1 MTERVLAGVPA
12 SPGAAFGG
20 VRRLDGAGEID
31 DTILKESVRPAAA
44 ARAVDALARSARELE
59 VLSTRLRAEGRNDEA
74 DILDAGMMMAEDP
87 TLIDAVEGAVLNR
100 GLTPASAIRVE
111 VEAAAA
117 LLDSL
122 GDEDLAA
129 RASDVRSLGRR
140 ACRLVSDKS
149 VRADRRAAGGDS
161 ILVATDLGPADVIEL
176 DGDVRGIALAD
187 GGVTGHAAI
196 VARGLGLPMVV
207 GVGAELLG
215 LSEGEICIVDGDRSM
230 VIASPDE
237 DRLEKVRGVM
247 TAAAAARARAMA
259 SRALPTVTRDARTVR
274 VLANAATPAEVR
286 AALEAGADGVGLLR
300 TELAFLEAKHW
311 PSVAEHRRTL
321 DPVLAQLHGLTATV
335 RLLDF
340 GGDKTPPFLKGVFG
354 RGVELL
360 LEDPEALSAQL
371 EAILDSGDATELRI
385 LIPMVTEPS
394 QVRAVRAAIEPI
406 AARRRSRVPL
416 MAAMVEVPAA
426 AVMADRIAPEV
437 GMFSIGTNDLTSF
450 QLGIDRT
457 RPGGAPAH
465 HPAVLQLIADTVD
478 AARIAGI
485 PVEVCGEAASN
496 PLVMPLLVG
505 LGVDEL
511 SVGAASVA
519 RVRAWVR
526 ALDYEEAAAVAL
538 RALHAESAAEVES
551 LERPLRLLLD
561 DAGE

>member
-1 MTERVLAGVPA
+1 MSERVLAGVPA
-12 SPGAAFGG
+12 SPGTAFGA
-20 VRRLDGAGEID
+20 VRRVDVVGEID
-31 DTILKESVRPAAA
+31 DTILNESARPAAA
-44 ARAVDALARSARELE
+44 AHARGALARAARELE
-59 VLSTRLRAEGRNDEA
+59 ELATRLRTEGRNDEA

-87 TLIDAVEGAVLNR
+87 MLLDAVDSAVLDR
-100 GLTPASAIRVE
+100 GLTAASAIRVE
-111 VEAAAA
+111 VESAAA
-117 LLDSL
+117 LLDTL
-122 GDEDLAA
+122 GDEELAA

-140 ACRLVSDKS
+140 ALRILSHES
-149 VRADRRAAGGDS
+149 VRVDRASVGDS

-207 GVGAELLG
+207 GIGSELMRLH
-215 LSEGEICIVDGDRSM
+215 EGETCIVDGDQSM
-230 VIASPDE
+230 VIASPDAQ
-237 DRLEKVRGVM
+237 RLERVRTAM
-247 TAAAAARARAMA
+247 TAAAAARDRAMA
-259 SRALPTVTRDARTVR
+259 SRALPTVTRDGRTVR

-286 AALEAGADGVGLLR
+286 AALEAGAGGLGLLR

-311 PSVAEHRRTL
+311 PTVAEHRRTL

-360 LEDPEALSAQL
+360 LEDTDALAAQL
-371 EAILDSGDATELRI
+371 EAILEVGDATDLRI
-385 LIPMVTEPS
+385 LIPMVTEPA

-416 MAAMVEVPAA
+416 VAAMVEVPAA

-478 AARIAGI
+478 AARVAGI

-511 SVGAASVA
+511 SVGAAAVA
-519 RVRAWVR
+519 RVRSWVR
-526 ALDYEEAAAVAL
+526 ALDYEEAAAIAL
-538 RALHAESAAEVES
+538 RALRAESATEVES
-551 LERPLRLLLD
+551 LERPLRALLD

>member
-1 MTERVLAGVPA
+1 MSERVLAGVPA
-12 SPGAAFGG
+12 SPGAAFGA
-20 VRRLDGAGEID
+20 VRRLDVVGEID
-31 DTILKESVRPAAA
+31 DTILNESARPAAA
-44 ARAVDALARSARELE
+44 AHARGALARAARELE
-59 VLSTRLRAEGRNDEA
+59 ELATRLRTEGRNDEA

-87 TLIDAVEGAVLNR
+87 MLLDAVGSAVLDR
-100 GLTPASAIRVE
+100 GLTAASAIRVE
-111 VEAAAA
+111 VDSAAA
-117 LLDSL
+117 LLDTL
-122 GDEDLAA
+122 GDEELAA

-140 ACRLVSDKS
+140 ALRILSHES
-149 VRADRRAAGGDS
+149 VRGDRARVGDS
-161 ILVATDLGPADVIEL
+161 ILIATDLGPADVIEL

-207 GVGAELLG
+207 GIG
-215 LSEGEICIVDGDRSM
+215 LDLMRLHEGETCIVDGDQSM

-237 DRLEKVRGVM
+237 QRLERVRSAM
-247 TAAAAARARAMA
+247 TAAASARDRAMA
-259 SRALPTVTRDARTVR
+259 SRALPTVTRDGRTVR
-274 VLANAATPAEVR
+274 VLANAATPTEVR

-300 TELAFLEAKHW
+300 TELAFLEATHW

-321 DPVLAQLHGLTATV
+321 DPVLAQLHGLIATV

-360 LEDPEALSAQL
+360 LEDTDALAAQL
-371 EAILDSGDATELRI
+371 EAILEVGDATELRI
-385 LIPMVTEPS
+385 LIPMVTEPA

-416 MAAMVEVPAA
+416 VAAMVEVPAA

-478 AARIAGI
+478 AARVAGI

-511 SVGAASVA
+511 SVGAAAVA
-519 RVRAWVR
+519 RVRSWVR
-526 ALDYEEAAAVAL
+526 ALDYEEAAAIAL
-538 RALHAESAAEVES
+538 RALRAESAIEVES
-551 LERPLRLLLD
+551 LERPLRALLD

>member
-12 SPGAAFGG
+12 SPGTAFGA
-20 VRRLDGAGEID
+20 VRQLDAGGEID
-31 DTILKESVRPAAA
+31 AIVLDEAARPAAA
-44 ARAVDALARSARELE
+44 QRALEALARSAHELE
-59 VLSTRLRAEGRNDEA
+59 DLAATLRVEGRTEEA
-74 DILDAGMMMAEDP
+74 DILDAGVMMAEDP
-87 TLIDAVEGAVLNR
+87 MLVEAVETAVLTRGLDAV
-100 GLTPASAIRVE
+100 SAIRVE
-111 VEAAAA
+111 VEAIAAQ
-117 LLDSL
+117 LDMI
-122 GDEDLAA
+122 GDPELAA
-129 RASDVRSLGRR
+129 RAADVRSLARR
-140 ACRLVSDKS
+140 ASRLAGVDEAPGG
-149 VRADRRAAGGDS
+149 RGADGDT
-161 ILVATDLGPADVIEL
+161 ILIASDLGPADVLEL
-176 DGDVRGIALAD
+176 DGDVRGIALAV

-207 GVGAELLG
+207 GLGQDLLSLGDGEL
-215 LSEGEICIVDGDRSM
+215 CIVDGDRSV
-230 VIASPDE
+230 VIASPDQE
-237 DRLEKVRGVM
+237 HVDAVRQTMV
-247 TAAAAARARAMA
+247 AARESRARAMA
-259 SRALPTVTRDARTVR
+259 GHALSTVTQDGRSVR

-300 TELAFLEAKHW
+300 TELAFLEAQHW
-311 PSVAEHRRTL
+311 PTIAEHRRSLKPTL
-321 DPVLAQLHGLTATV
+321 SQLKGLTATV

-340 GGDKTPPFLKGVFG
+340 GGDKTPPFLKGVYG

-360 LEDPEALSAQL
+360 LDDPEALSWQL
-371 EAILDSGDATELRI
+371 EAILEAGDATELRI
-385 LIPMVTEPS
+385 LIPMVTEPG

-406 AARRRSRVPL
+406 AARRGNRVPL

-457 RPGGAPAH
+457 RPGGSPAH
-465 HPAVLQLIADTVD
+465 HPAVLQLVADTVD
-478 AARIAGI
+478 AARAAAI

-511 SVGAASVA
+511 SVGAAAVA

-526 ALDYEEAAAVAL
+526 ALDYEEASRIAR
-538 RALHAESAAEVES
+538 RALAAESAAEVES

-561 DAGE
+561 DAG

>member
-1 MTERVLAGVPA
+1 MSERVLAGVPA
-12 SPGAAFGG
+12 SPGTAFGA
-20 VRRLDGAGEID
+20 VRRVDVVGEID
-31 DTILKESVRPAAA
+31 DTILNESARPAAA
-44 ARAVDALARSARELE
+44 AHARGALARAARELE
-59 VLSTRLRAEGRNDEA
+59 ELATRLRTEGRNDEA

-87 TLIDAVEGAVLNR
+87 MLLDAVDSAVLDR
-100 GLTPASAIRVE
+100 GLTAASAIRVE
-111 VEAAAA
+111 VESAAA
-117 LLDSL
+117 LLDTL
-122 GDEDLAA
+122 GDEELAA

-140 ACRLVSDKS
+140 ALRILSHES
-149 VRADRRAAGGDS
+149 VRVDRASVGDS

-207 GVGAELLG
+207 GIGLELMRLH
-215 LSEGEICIVDGDRSM
+215 EGETCIVDGDQSM
-230 VIASPDE
+230 VIASPDAQ
-237 DRLEKVRGVM
+237 RLERVRTAM
-247 TAAAAARARAMA
+247 TAAAAARDRAMA
-259 SRALPTVTRDARTVR
+259 SRALPTVTRDGRTVR

-286 AALEAGADGVGLLR
+286 AALEAGAGGLGLLR

-311 PSVAEHRRTL
+311 PTVAEHRRTL

-360 LEDPEALSAQL
+360 LEDTDALAAQL
-371 EAILDSGDATELRI
+371 EAILEVGDATDLRI
-385 LIPMVTEPS
+385 LIPMVTEPA

-416 MAAMVEVPAA
+416 VAAMVEVPAA

-478 AARIAGI
+478 AARVAGI

-511 SVGAASVA
+511 SVGAAAVA
-519 RVRAWVR
+519 RVRSWVR
-526 ALDYEEAAAVAL
+526 ALDYEEAAAIAL
-538 RALHAESAAEVES
+538 RALRAESATEVES
-551 LERPLRLLLD
+551 LERPLRALLD

>member
-1 MTERVLAGVPA
+1 MSERVLAGVPA
-12 SPGAAFGG
+12 SPGTAFGA
-20 VRRLDGAGEID
+20 VRRVDVVGEID
-31 DTILKESVRPAAA
+31 DTILNESARPAAA
-44 ARAVDALARSARELE
+44 AHARGALARAARELE
-59 VLSTRLRAEGRNDEA
+59 ELATRLRTEGRNDEA

-87 TLIDAVEGAVLNR
+87 MLLDAVDSAVLDR
-100 GLTPASAIRVE
+100 GLTAASAIRVE
-111 VEAAAA
+111 VESAAA
-117 LLDSL
+117 LLDTL
-122 GDEDLAA
+122 GDEELAA

-140 ACRLVSDKS
+140 ALRILSHES
-149 VRADRRAAGGDS
+149 VRVDRASVGDS

-207 GVGAELLG
+207 GIGSELMRLH
-215 LSEGEICIVDGDRSM
+215 EGETCIVDGDQSM
-230 VIASPDE
+230 VIASPDAQ
-237 DRLEKVRGVM
+237 RLERVRTAM
-247 TAAAAARARAMA
+247 TAAAAARDRAMA
-259 SRALPTVTRDARTVR
+259 SRALPTVTRDGRTVR
-274 VLANAATPAEVR
+274 VLANAATPTEVR
-286 AALEAGADGVGLLR
+286 AALEAGAGGLGLLR

-311 PSVAEHRRTL
+311 PTVAEHRRTL

-360 LEDPEALSAQL
+360 LEDTDALAAQL
-371 EAILDSGDATELRI
+371 EAILEVGDATDLRI
-385 LIPMVTEPS
+385 LIPMVTEPA

-416 MAAMVEVPAA
+416 VAAMVEVPAA

-478 AARIAGI
+478 AARVAGI

-511 SVGAASVA
+511 SVGAAAVA
-519 RVRAWVR
+519 RVRSWVR
-526 ALDYEEAAAVAL
+526 ALDYEEAAAIAL
-538 RALHAESAAEVES
+538 RALRAESATEVES
-551 LERPLRLLLD
+551 LERPLRALLD

>member
-1 MTERVLAGVPA
+1 MSERVLAGVPA
-12 SPGAAFGG
+12 SPGTAFGA
-20 VRRLDGAGEID
+20 VRRVDVVGEID
-31 DTILKESVRPAAA
+31 DTILNESARPAAA
-44 ARAVDALARSARELE
+44 AHARGALARAARELE
-59 VLSTRLRAEGRNDEA
+59 ELATRLRTEGRNDEA

-87 TLIDAVEGAVLNR
+87 MLLDAVDSAVLDR
-100 GLTPASAIRVE
+100 GLTAASAIRVE
-111 VEAAAA
+111 VESAAA
-117 LLDSL
+117 LLDTL
-122 GDEDLAA
+122 GDEELAA

-140 ACRLVSDKS
+140 ALRILSHES
-149 VRADRRAAGGDS
+149 VRVDRASVGDS

-207 GVGAELLG
+207 GIGLELMRLH
-215 LSEGEICIVDGDRSM
+215 EGETCIVDGDQSM
-230 VIASPDE
+230 VIASPDAQ
-237 DRLEKVRGVM
+237 RLERVRTAM
-247 TAAAAARARAMA
+247 TAAAAARDRAMA
-259 SRALPTVTRDARTVR
+259 SRALPTVTRDGRTVR
-274 VLANAATPAEVR
+274 VLANAATPTEVR
-286 AALEAGADGVGLLR
+286 AALEAGAGGLGLLR

-311 PSVAEHRRTL
+311 PTVAEHRRTL

-360 LEDPEALSAQL
+360 LEDTDALAAQL
-371 EAILDSGDATELRI
+371 EAILEVGDATDLRI
-385 LIPMVTEPS
+385 LIPMVTEPA

-416 MAAMVEVPAA
+416 VAAMVEVPAA

-478 AARIAGI
+478 AARVAGI

-511 SVGAASVA
+511 SVGAAAVA
-519 RVRAWVR
+519 RVRSWVR
-526 ALDYEEAAAVAL
+526 ALDYEEAAAIAL
-538 RALHAESAAEVES
+538 RALRAESATEVES
-551 LERPLRLLLD
+551 LERPLRALLD

>member
-12 SPGAAFGG
+12 SPGTAFGR
-20 VRRLDGAGEID
+20 VRRLDAAGEID
-31 DTILKESVRPAAA
+31 GIVLDDGARPVAA
-44 ARAVDALARSARELE
+44 ARALDALARSARELE
-59 VLSTRLRAEGRNDEA
+59 ELVATLRADGRTEEA

-87 TLIDAVEGAVLNR
+87 ILLDAVESAVLTR
-100 GLTPASAIRVE
+100 GLTAASAIRVE
-111 VEAAAA
+111 VEAVAAQ
-117 LLDSL
+117 LDML
-122 GDEDLAA
+122 GDAELAA
-129 RASDVRSLGRR
+129 RAADVRSLARR
-140 ACRLVSDKS
+140 ASRLAS
-149 VRADRRAAGGDS
+149 GDS
-161 ILVATDLGPADVIEL
+161 PRIQRSISDDAILIATDLGPADVIEL
-176 DGDVRGIALAD
+176 DGNVRGIALAV

-207 GVGAELLG
+207 GLGADV
-215 LSEGEICIVDGDRSM
+215 LSLAEGELCIVDGDRSM
-230 VIASPDE
+230 VIGSPDRGRV
-237 DRLEKVRGVM
+237 DAVR
-247 TAAAAARARAMA
+247 AAIAAAREARDRAMA
-259 SRALPTVTRDARTVR
+259 ARALPTVTRDGRIVR
-274 VLANAATPAEVR
+274 VLANAATPTEVR
-286 AALEAGADGVGLLR
+286 AALEAGADGVGLFR
-300 TELAFLEAKHW
+300 TELAFLEAQHW
-311 PSVAEHRRTL
+311 PTVAEHRRTL
-321 DPVLAQLHGLTATV
+321 DPVLTQLEGLTATV

-340 GGDKTPPFLKGVFG
+340 GGDKTPPFLKGVVG

-360 LEDPEALSAQL
+360 LEDVEALSWQL
-371 EAILDSGDATELRI
+371 EAILETGDATELRV

-406 AARRRSRVPL
+406 AARRGSRVPIV
-416 MAAMVEVPAA
+416 AAMIEVPAA

-478 AARIAGI
+478 AARTAGI

-511 SVGAASVA
+511 SVGAAAVA

-526 ALDYEEAAAVAL
+526 ALNYEEAAAIAH
-538 RALHAESAAEVES
+538 RALDAESAAEVES
-551 LERPLRLLLD
+551 LERPLRSLLD
-561 DAGE
+561 DAG

>member
-1 MTERVLAGVPA
+1 MSERVLAGVPA
-12 SPGAAFGG
+12 SPGTAFGA
-20 VRRLDGAGEID
+20 VRRVDVVGEID
-31 DTILKESVRPAAA
+31 DTILNEVARPAAA
-44 ARAVDALARSARELE
+44 AHARGALARAARELE
-59 VLSTRLRAEGRNDEA
+59 ELATRLRTEGRNDEA

-87 TLIDAVEGAVLNR
+87 MLLDAVDSAVLDR
-100 GLTPASAIRVE
+100 GLTAASAIRVE
-111 VEAAAA
+111 VESAAA
-117 LLDSL
+117 LLDTL
-122 GDEDLAA
+122 GDEELAA

-140 ACRLVSDKS
+140 ALRILSHES
-149 VRADRRAAGGDS
+149 VRVDRASVGDS

-207 GVGAELLG
+207 GIGLELMRLH
-215 LSEGEICIVDGDRSM
+215 EGETCIVDGDQSM
-230 VIASPDE
+230 VIASPDAQ
-237 DRLEKVRGVM
+237 RLERVRTAM
-247 TAAAAARARAMA
+247 TAAAAARDRAMA
-259 SRALPTVTRDARTVR
+259 SRALPTVTRDGRTVR
-274 VLANAATPAEVR
+274 VLANAATPTEVR
-286 AALEAGADGVGLLR
+286 AALEAGAGGLGLLR

-311 PSVAEHRRTL
+311 PTVAEHRRTL

-360 LEDPEALSAQL
+360 LEDTDALAAQL
-371 EAILDSGDATELRI
+371 EAILEVGDATDLRI
-385 LIPMVTEPS
+385 LIPMVTEPA

-416 MAAMVEVPAA
+416 VAAMVEVPAA

-478 AARIAGI
+478 AARVAGI

-511 SVGAASVA
+511 SVGAAAVA
-519 RVRAWVR
+519 RVRSWVR
-526 ALDYEEAAAVAL
+526 ALDYEEAAAIAL
-538 RALHAESAAEVES
+538 RALRAESATEVES
-551 LERPLRLLLD
+551 LERPLRALLD